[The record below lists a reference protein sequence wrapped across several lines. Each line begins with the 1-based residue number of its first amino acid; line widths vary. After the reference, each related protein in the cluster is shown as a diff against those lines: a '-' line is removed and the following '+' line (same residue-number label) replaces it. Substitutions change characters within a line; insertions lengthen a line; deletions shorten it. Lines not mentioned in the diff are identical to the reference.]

1 VKVLVAAASK
11 YGATMEIADAIAAT
25 LKEAGVDATAAKI
38 DDVRD
43 IAGYDAFVLGSGAYV
58 GHWISEADD
67 FVKRH
72 AEELS
77 KKPVWLFSSGPV
89 GEPPLPGGD
98 AVDTVHLREA
108 TSAREHRLFGGKL
121 DRKRLNFAEK
131 AMTLALRVPEG
142 DFRNWDDI
150 RAWAREI
157 AAALSA

>member
-1 VKVLVAAASK
+1 
-11 YGATMEIADAIAAT
+11 MEIADAIAGTLRDSGLEAT
-25 LKEAGVDATAAKI
+25 SMKI

-43 IAGYDAFVLGSGAYV
+43 IAGYDAFVLGSGACV
-58 GHWISEADD
+58 GHWISDADD

-72 AEELS
+72 ANELS
-77 KKPVWLFSSGPV
+77 QKPVWLFSSGPV
-89 GEPPLPGGD
+89 GDPLLPGGD
-98 AVDTVHLREA
+98 AVDTMHLREA
-108 TSAREHRLFGGKL
+108 TSAREHRLFPGKL

-157 AAALSA
+157 GAALKRS